1 MGETQKKGKTRNK
14 RRRTVSPDERK
25 RRFWHRL
32 GMAILIGLAIIA
44 GVLAWFHFRP
54 SPANEEF
61 AQQSPDIPLYVL
73 VIGVDEEAA
82 PRTNFVGLAAVN
94 KEKKTVDFIM
104 LPNNTKIE

>member
-82 PRTNFVGLAAVN
+82 PRTNFV
-94 KEKKTVDFIM
+94 
-104 LPNNTKIE
+104 